1 MDAIKETQA
10 KLDDRLAEFKSEI
23 RESQEKAATS
33 AVRKAREPP
42 TFRKKAHQEQHKF
55 NEKIDEAMERA
66 ETELDAMPSSS
77 STAALDRAK
86 EALAE
91 GRKQLAERQKLIKI
105 ADRSD
110 LGWAVVE
117 EYTADELA
125 DDSGDEKR
133 LEKAEKTAERKA
145 AKRKKATEQRV
156 KPYRKPFNQPVS
168 GGHIA
173 AQQAMVKRLPTGSP
187 AVGVASSSPATPK
200 TVGPCFACGL
210 MGHLRSYCPKVAGN
224 TKPWY
229 PPLHDTMVNVCV
241 NVGECSEMS
250 LECQPVGDDF
260 EWENSEDDCWEEL
273 ESSGYCPEGGKIIV
287 KGKLREHV
295 HFWREE
301 LKAPESVID
310 VIEKGYVLPLKSLP
324 PPYRQANHQSAL
336 LHSDFVCD
344 SISEL
349 TAAGCVKV
357 VETTPH
363 VCSPLSVVQNASGKK
378 RLVVNLRYLNR
389 YLWKQKFKYEDL
401 RTAMLLFEKD
411 DYLFS
416 FDLKSGYHHVDIA
429 QTHHSLLG
437 FEWEKVYY
445 VFTVLP
451 FGLSTACYIFTK
463 LLRPLVRY
471 WRMRG
476 IRITVYLDDGL
487 GSVSGYQRAIEASA
501 AVRAT
506 LDSAGFVHHPDKS
519 KWEPVHRL
527 TWLGFVIDMAK
538 GQLEVP
544 QDKILALKSMVH
556 EASHRRSIPAKRL
569 ASIIGKIISMGL
581 AIGPV
586 SRFMSRS
593 LYAVL
598 SNRHSWSEHL
608 ELTVEAQTEL
618 KFWARCISD
627 YNAQPLWRSP
637 SALRLVYSDASDT
650 GYGGYVIEHGP
661 AIAQGQWTR
670 SEASQSSTW
679 RELSAVLRVL
689 QSVIEK
695 LRNMRVHWFTDNQNV
710 VQILKVG
717 SRQSKLQVLAVEIFS
732 LTVQNHVHLEPEWI
746 PRELNQL
753 ADQIS
758 RIVDYDDWQLNPS
771 VFANLDS
778 LWGPHSVDRFASCDN
793 MQLVRFNSRYWSS
806 GTEAVDAFTVNWSE
820 ENNWLCPPI
829 SLIPRVIR
837 HAQNCCAMCTLV
849 VPVWPSAPFW
859 PLVCPEEG
867 KFAGFVTTVCEL
879 PLTNEL
885 FLPGRS
891 GSVLFGGK
899 VPNTPVYALRCQF

>member
-1 MDAIKETQA
+1 MHPETVHRSRYYTTQVIQAAMSDLEKIMDAIKETQA
-10 KLDDRLAEFKSEI
+10 KLDDKLAEFKSEI

-145 AKRKKATEQRV
+145 AKRKKASEQRV

-187 AVGVASSSPATPK
+187 GVGVASSSPATPK

-250 LECQPVGDDF
+250 LECQPVCDDF

-324 PPYRQANHQSAL
+324 PPYRQANHQSVL
-336 LHSDFVCD
+336 LHADFVCD

-429 QTHHSLLG
+429 TN
-437 FEWEKVYY
+437 
-445 VFTVLP
+445 
-451 FGLSTACYIFTK
+451 A
-463 LLRPLVRY
+463 PLV
-471 WRMRG
+471 
-476 IRITVYLDDGL
+476 
-487 GSVSGYQRAIEASA
+487 
-501 AVRAT
+501 
-506 LDSAGFVHHPDKS
+506 AGF
-519 KWEPVHRL
+519 
-527 TWLGFVIDMAK
+527 
-538 GQLEVP
+538 
-544 QDKILALKSMVH
+544 
-556 EASHRRSIPAKRL
+556 
-569 ASIIGKIISMGL
+569 
-581 AIGPV
+581 
-586 SRFMSRS
+586 
-593 LYAVL
+593 
-598 SNRHSWSEHL
+598 
-608 ELTVEAQTEL
+608 
-618 KFWARCISD
+618 
-627 YNAQPLWRSP
+627 
-637 SALRLVYSDASDT
+637 
-650 GYGGYVIEHGP
+650 
-661 AIAQGQWTR
+661 
-670 SEASQSSTW
+670 
-679 RELSAVLRVL
+679 
-689 QSVIEK
+689 
-695 LRNMRVHWFTDNQNV
+695 
-710 VQILKVG
+710 
-717 SRQSKLQVLAVEIFS
+717 
-732 LTVQNHVHLEPEWI
+732 
-746 PRELNQL
+746 
-753 ADQIS
+753 
-758 RIVDYDDWQLNPS
+758 
-771 VFANLDS
+771 
-778 LWGPHSVDRFASCDN
+778 
-793 MQLVRFNSRYWSS
+793 
-806 GTEAVDAFTVNWSE
+806 
-820 ENNWLCPPI
+820 
-829 SLIPRVIR
+829 
-837 HAQNCCAMCTLV
+837 
-849 VPVWPSAPFW
+849 
-859 PLVCPEEG
+859 
-867 KFAGFVTTVCEL
+867 
-879 PLTNEL
+879 
-885 FLPGRS
+885 
-891 GSVLFGGK
+891 
-899 VPNTPVYALRCQF
+899 